1 MARYHLVAKVLVSL
15 RKNNGFMGGGM
26 RPWTAKVLALPSE
39 SDGFKKGG
47 LGEAPSGSKS
57 VGFIS

>member
-1 MARYHLVAKVLVSL
+1 MARYHLVAKVLVSF
-15 RKNNGFMGGGM
+15 RKSDGFMRGDV
-26 RPWTAKVLALPSE
+26 RPWSAKVLALPSE

-57 VGFIS
+57 VGFTP

>member
-1 MARYHLVAKVLVSL
+1 MVLW
-15 RKNNGFMGGGM
+15 GGV
-26 RPWTAKVLALPSE
+26 RPWSAKVLALLSE

-57 VGFIS
+57 VGFTSQKS

>member
-1 MARYHLVAKVLVSL
+1 MARYHLVAKVLVSF
-15 RKNNGFMGGGM
+15 RKSDGFMRGDV
-26 RPWTAKVLALPSE
+26 RPWSAKVLALPSE

-57 VGFIS
+57 VGFTS